1 MSTQDK
7 NTKSIY
13 INNIMDIL
21 EANED
26 CIEENF
32 NNKED
37 LVAINKKLRDK
48 IFLFLKNKDEGINKK
63 ELVRHILRE
72 YFELQERDIIVIRDN
87 DIIIKLLDEQSL
99 HEVTEEEKNT
109 IANRY
114 NGINEDDL
122 VSFYNDIFLQEDS
135 EDFFFFI
142 AQEYVNKHLI
152 FKRLDNQN
160 YEKNVFSSIQNIITD
175 QLVED
180 FDHNEEFFRGF
191 SGYIFRIHFKEVFE
205 FIAELI
211 LIKLSES
218 NDYIIEFLKYYSMSV
233 VIVNGKR
240 YKVPEVQASNG
251 WKWNVSSMAP
261 VIKVYVRAEEILDKL
276 NKNINL
282 LEKKATQLY
291 VHDLS
296 PVAYNNTLNKE
307 LEKIRQ
313 EMVYNNSR
321 LDKHIATLKDDQ
333 SNQSLKLDIQNIRQE
348 LQDFRADLTRLESK
362 LVKKDTI
369 LKYTDLKRDIDT
381 KVRQQEREEKVI
393 ETNQDSFYSIVDAL
407 VKALTSKKILIK

>member
-240 YKVPEVQASNG
+240 YKVPEIQASNG

-407 VKALTSKKILIK
+407 VKALTSKKTLIK